1 MRRWLVCFLALL
13 VTAQMSWAATALC
26 CIGELPGQPP
36 ASGETSALI
45 VTAESAHAAQSADA
59 AHLCE
64 AGHCH
69 CHHAGCATPLAD
81 AAGMPSGHGV
91 SPTQALT
98 PAHKSHIPAGLER
111 PNWQRA

>member
-13 VTAQMSWAATALC
+13 VTVQMSWAATALC
-26 CIGELPGQPP
+26 CLGELPGQQP
-36 ASGETSALI
+36 ASGETSLI
-45 VTAESAHAAQSADA
+45 VVAESAHAALSADA

-81 AAGMPSGHGV
+81 AAAMPSEHGV
-91 SPTQALT
+91 SPLLALVQSYT
-98 PAHKSHIPAGLER
+98 SHIPAGLER
-111 PNWQRA
+111 PNWPRA